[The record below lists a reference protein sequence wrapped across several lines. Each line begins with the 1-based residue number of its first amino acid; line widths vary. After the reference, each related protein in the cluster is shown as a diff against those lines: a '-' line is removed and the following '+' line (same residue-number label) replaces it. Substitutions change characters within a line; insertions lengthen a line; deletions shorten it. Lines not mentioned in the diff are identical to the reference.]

1 MRATRLIPSM
11 TQTLVTALVMTQA
24 LVTVL
29 VMMQALV
36 TVLVMAQTLMTA
48 LILEEAIQV
57 EAEVEGQAKVI
68 SILHPQ
74 FLMDFRQTREP
85 NQLS

>member
-1 MRATRLIPSM
+1 M
-11 TQTLVTALVMTQA
+11 TQTLVTALVMTQE
-24 LVTVL
+24 
-29 VMMQALV
+29 LV

-57 EAEVEGQAKVI
+57 EAEVEVEGQAKVI